1 MTSFPALDVAIGLSF
16 AYFLFS
22 VLATTATETV
32 SRFTQKR
39 AKDLEGWLKH
49 MLADPKG
56 ETTAYSSFLAS
67 PTMRSLLIST
77 GRIPRPKAGVAVPD
91 APSPTT
97 RPPSYIPSP
106 HFVNA
111 VLSVGRGTG

>member
-56 ETTAYSSFLAS
+56 DTAAYSAFLAS

-77 GRIPRPKAGVAVPD
+77 GRITRHEGRRGDSCPASAHTAALPRT
-91 APSPTT
+91 SRRRT
-97 RPPSYIPSP
+97 S
-106 HFVNA
+106 
-111 VLSVGRGTG
+111 